1 MADKK
6 DSSKEEKVKS
16 TEPAYM
22 NAGNNPQKNTV
33 RIDGADYDIET
44 LPNVA
49 KIAIEHLVAIDK
61 EVQRLEMARAGFA
74 QAIKSVMEG
83 DDAPAPVSGVP
94 NSKRP
99 PEDKIARKESRADLK
114 IVPDAEINSEPVAP
128 V

>member
-1 MADKK
+1 MADK
-6 DSSKEEKVKS
+6 KEEKVKS
-16 TEPAYM
+16 TEPAYIQR
-22 NAGNNPQKNTV
+22 NSV
-33 RIDGADYDIET
+33 RIDGADYDVET

-74 QAIKSVMEG
+74 QAIKSVMDGDEAPTPIEG
-83 DDAPAPVSGVP
+83 SPLP

-99 PEDKIARKESRADLK
+99 PADKVARSETKADLK
-114 IVPDAEINSEPVAP
+114 IVPDPSVSTDPVAP

>member
-1 MADKK
+1 MADEKK
-6 DSSKEEKVKS
+6 GKSKIKS

-22 NAGNNPQKNTV
+22 QKNTV
-33 RIDGADYDIET
+33 RIDGADYEVES
-44 LPNVA
+44 LPPVA

-83 DDAPAPVSGVP
+83 DEAPTPVSGVP
-94 NSKRP
+94 NSQRP
-99 PEDKIARKESRADLK
+99 PEDKVARTEQGAKLK
-114 IVPDAEINSEPVAP
+114 IVPDPEPGDDPVAA

>member
-6 DSSKEEKVKS
+6 EDQVN
-16 TEPAYM
+16 PAYA
-22 NAGNNPQKNTV
+22 NIQKNTV
-33 RIDGADYDIET
+33 RIDGADYDVAT

-61 EVQRLEMARAGFA
+61 EVQRAEMARAGFA
-74 QAIKSVMEG
+74 QAIKAVMEG
-83 DDAPAPVSGVP
+83 DEAPTPVEGSPLP

-99 PEDKIARKESRADLK
+99 PDKKVTKSETKANLK
-114 IVPDAEINSEPVAP
+114 LVPDPSEQTDPVAA

>member
-6 DSSKEEKVKS
+6 DDKVKS

-22 NAGNNPQKNTV
+22 QKNTV
-33 RIDGADYDIET
+33 RIDGADYEVES
-44 LPNVA
+44 LPSVA

-83 DDAPAPVSGVP
+83 DEAPTPVEGSPPP

-99 PEDKIARKESRADLK
+99 PADKVARSETKANLN
-114 IVPDAEINSEPVAP
+114 IVPDATVQTDPVAP

>member
-1 MADKK
+1 MADK
-6 DSSKEEKVKS
+6 KEEKVKS

-22 NAGNNPQKNTV
+22 NKSTV

-61 EVQRLEMARAGFA
+61 EVQRAEMARAGFA
-74 QAIKSVMEG
+74 QAIKAVMEG
-83 DDAPAPVSGVP
+83 DEAPEPVSGVP

-99 PEDKIARKESRADLK
+99 PDSKVAKTEQGAKLK
-114 IVPDAEINSEPVAP
+114 IVPDPSEQTDPVAP

>member
-6 DSSKEEKVKS
+6 EDQVN
-16 TEPAYM
+16 PAYA
-22 NAGNNPQKNTV
+22 NIQKNTV
-33 RIDGADYDIET
+33 RIDGADYEVET

-74 QAIKSVMEG
+74 QAIKSVMDG
-83 DDAPAPVSGVP
+83 DEAPTPVSGVP

-99 PEDKIARKESRADLK
+99 PEEKVARSETKTNLK
-114 IVPDAEINSEPVAP
+114 IVPDPSEQSDPVAA

>member
-6 DSSKEEKVKS
+6 DKINVKS
-16 TEPAYM
+16 TEPAYF
-22 NAGNNPQKNTV
+22 QKNTV
-33 RIDGADYDIET
+33 RIDGADYDVES

-74 QAIKSVMEG
+74 QAIKAVMDGPE
-83 DDAPAPVSGVP
+83 APTPVSGVP

-99 PEDKIARKESRADLK
+99 PANKVAKEVKGADLK
-114 IVPDAEINSEPVAP
+114 IVPDPSENTEPVAP